1 MVRFIEFD
9 RCRSSGEGLSLFVVA
24 PSVFHAQWR
33 QVLEAAS
40 WISLFFNEGTTA
52 VTWSWIISSFK
63 LRKGF
68 VGSNLNGRQLGQG
81 YGVITS
87 TLLKTLAKKDV
98 AAVFAHFGAGPGLQ
112 SGMGTDQVRMVS
124 DGRSFS
130 LESIQ

>member
-1 MVRFIEFD
+1 
-9 RCRSSGEGLSLFVVA
+9 
-24 PSVFHAQWR
+24 
-33 QVLEAAS
+33 
-40 WISLFFNEGTTA
+40 
-52 VTWSWIISSFK
+52 
-63 LRKGF
+63 

-98 AAVFAHFGAGPGLQ
+98 ATVFAHFRAGPGLQ
-112 SGMGTDQVRMVS
+112 GGMGTDQVRMVS